1 MIIKLQIARLLI
13 VFGFFLNLAD
23 YGIELMHLYEGSKS
37 EIVFNI
43 EDTEENSDPIEK
55 ESSEKESSEK
65 EDFKEKDKISQYY
78 MDEMT
83 AIADLNNKRFPEFYI
98 QNSPVFLEYT
108 TPPPEFI

>member
-55 ESSEKESSEK
+55 ESSEKE
-65 EDFKEKDKISQYY
+65 DFKEKDKISQYY

-108 TPPPEFI
+108 TPPPKIV